1 MKNPLKNKIFFSHI
15 WLFGQNQIGH
25 LAIFRLVIRLSALT
39 KSPALA
45 PFCIFDLAKWS

>member
-1 MKNPLKNKIFFSHI
+1 MKNPLKNKIFFNQI
-15 WLFGQNQIGH
+15 WLFGQNLIGY
-25 LAIFRLVIRLSALT
+25 LANVRLVIRLTALT